1 MPVASAFSFMDALW
15 LLFVFCAWVMV
26 IAFVVIVLVDNFR
39 RTDQSGWAKAGWSLF
54 VIAFPL
60 LGALVYQIARPRTIA
75 YEDDAFTNR
84 ATAGR
89 DQATQIQAGL
99 R

>member
-1 MPVASAFSFMDALW
+1 MPVAAAFPFLDALW
-15 LLFVFCAWVMV
+15 LLFVFCAWLMV
-26 IAFVVIVLVDNFR
+26 IAFVVIVLIDNFR
-39 RTDQSGWAKAGWSLF
+39 RTDQSGWAKAGWTLF
-54 VIAFPL
+54 VIALPL

-89 DQATQIQAGL
+89 DQATRIQAGL